1 MFSRI
6 GGVELLLLLVV
17 VLLIFGPKKLP
28 GIGQAIGNGIREFRI
43 ASKSGNKDVVTELTD
58 HDS

>member
-1 MFSRI
+1 VFSRI